1 MDAGNGRRVLK
12 MKFSSDADLY
22 NKEIPENLRIR
33 EYLVKVLLGFFS
45 IISISITLGIVYILS
60 VEAVKFFS
68 DGGISL
74 KAFFTGTEWQPVIKQ
89 FGILPL
95 ATSTLLTST
104 IAMAVAAPLG
114 IFAAIYMSE
123 YAGAVFKSRIK
134 PVLEILAGIPT
145 IVYGYFAL
153 TFITP
158 VLKHIFG
165 PDVVDVYN
173 TGSAGL
179 AMGILIFPMI
189 ASMSEDA
196 LSAVPSGLRQAAYG
210 LGATKLEVST
220 GIILP
225 SAMSGIMASLIM
237 GLSRAVGETM
247 IVALAA
253 GAGSNL
259 TLNPLKSAETMTGY
273 IARISGGDVGYDTV
287 DYNSIFSIG
296 ILLFIITLVLN
307 LVSQRVV
314 AKYREI
320 YD

>member
-1 MDAGNGRRVLK
+1 MKPGYNAGLFEK
-12 MKFSSDADLY
+12 
-22 NKEIPENLRIR
+22 NLSKNLQIR
-33 EYLVKVLLGFFS
+33 EFLIKELLNFFA
-45 IISISITLGIVYILS
+45 IISIAVTIGIVYILS
-60 VEAVKFFS
+60 IEAFLFFS
-68 DGGISL
+68 GGEVSIL
-74 KAFFTGTEWQPVIKQ
+74 EFFTTFEWQPVIKK

-95 ATSTLLTST
+95 LNSTLMTSF
-104 IAMAVAAPLG
+104 IAMTVAGPLG

-123 YAGAVFKSRIK
+123 YASDKFKARVK
-134 PVLEILAGIPT
+134 PILEVLAGIPT

-158 VLKHIFG
+158 FLKSIFG
-165 PDVVDVYN
+165 HDVVDVYN
-173 TGSAGL
+173 TASAGI

-196 LSAVPSGLRQAAYG
+196 LAAVPSGLKQAAYG

-225 SAMSGIMASLIM
+225 AAVSGIMAAFIV

-253 GAGSNL
+253 GAGSNF
-259 TLNPLKSAETMTGY
+259 TFNPFKSAETMTGY
-273 IARISGGDVGYDTV
+273 IARISGGDIGYDTV
-287 DYNSIFSIG
+287 DYNSIFAIG
-296 ILLFIITLVLN
+296 IFLFIITLVLN
-307 LVSQRVV
+307 IISQKIIHR
-314 AKYREI
+314 YREI

>member
-1 MDAGNGRRVLK
+1 MNLSIGATLFDKNPSKALQLRELLLRGLLS
-12 MKFSSDADLY
+12 FSA
-22 NKEIPENLRIR
+22 
-33 EYLVKVLLGFFS
+33 
-45 IISISITLGIVYILS
+45 IISICVTLGIVYILS
-60 VEAVKFFS
+60 TEAFLFFS
-68 DGGISL
+68 SGEVSL
-74 KAFFTGTEWQPVIKQ
+74 LEFFSSIEWQPVIDK

-95 ATSTLLTST
+95 LNSTLMTSF
-104 IAMAVAAPLG
+104 IAMLVAGPLG

-123 YAGAVFKSRIK
+123 YASNNFKARVK
-134 PVLEILAGIPT
+134 PILEILAGIPT

-158 VLKHIFG
+158 FLKNIFG
-165 PDVVDVYN
+165 HDVVDVYN
-173 TGSAGL
+173 TASAGI

-220 GIILP
+220 GIIVP
-225 SAMSGIMASLIM
+225 SAISGIMAAFIV

-253 GAGSNL
+253 GAGSNF
-259 TLNPLKSAETMTGY
+259 TFNPFKSAETMTGY
-273 IARISGGDVGYDTV
+273 IARISGGDIGYDTV
-287 DYNSIFSIG
+287 DYNSIFAIG
-296 ILLFIITLVLN
+296 IFLFIITLVLN
-307 LVSQRVV
+307 IISQKIIGR
-314 AKYREI
+314 YREI